1 MYDIFAV
8 SHSIIEDDFPE
19 DILESHHNIK
29 KRYATFADDT
39 LYDYQ
44 QNNLLEP
51 NKGYIKQSKEYF
63 VKVLIVADNTMLD
76 HHKTAAEL
84 TKYIMILMAY
94 VSTYILDKTDIKRLE
109 CYRWRCCLR
118 NHP

>member
-1 MYDIFAV
+1 M

-19 DILESHHNIK
+19 DILESHHSVK
-29 KRYATFADDT
+29 KRFATFADDA

-44 QNNLLEP
+44 RSKEMMSNSLEP
-51 NKGYIKQSKEYF
+51 DPPSKGYIKQSKEYF
-63 VKVLIVADNTMLD
+63 VKVLIVADNTMLH

-94 VSTYILDKTDIKRLE
+94 VSNYIFDK
-109 CYRWRCCLR
+109 
-118 NHP
+118 